1 MADEILI
8 IGAGMSGLAAG
19 VRLAHFG
26 RRVLVC
32 ERHRVAGGLNSWY
45 RRAGR
50 EINTGLHAMTNF
62 VPASARQAPLN
73 VLLRQLRL
81 SRDEFQFRPQT
92 ASEVRFPGAV
102 LPFTNDPAVAEA
114 AIAAAFPADLDGY
127 RRLVAE
133 VRAGDPFNLTNTHLS
148 ARTQLARF
156 LRSPQLTE
164 LLMCPVLFYGGYAAD
179 DVGWNDFLILFNGL
193 FLEGLARPA
202 GGIRPLLERLAARL
216 AEGGG
221 ELRLGCGVRHLV
233 VRAGRIAAAVLDD
246 GTELAPAAVLST
258 IGWPETWALLTPPPP
273 AVAAPRPG
281 EVAFVETL
289 LRLDQPPATLG
300 VAPCVAFISETARF
314 HYGRPAAPVDPD
326 SLIVCAPDN
335 FAPPPSGTAAEPEL
349 SVHVTQLADFA
360 PWFAA
365 SPEAYRQLKA
375 ATLAATQARAEARYP
390 GLRGHV
396 TAAELF
402 TPCTITRFT
411 GRRNGAIYGSPDKC
425 RDGRTPVGN
434 LYLAGTDQGFLGI
447 VGSLLSG
454 VAMANRHLL
463 R

>member
-1 MADEILI
+1 MADDILI

-26 RRVLVC
+26 RRVRIC
-32 ERHRVAGGLNSWY
+32 ERHRVTGGLNSWY
-45 RRAGR
+45 CRAGR

-62 VPASARQAPLN
+62 VPASERQAPLN

-81 SRDEFQFRPQT
+81 GRDEFHFRPQT
-92 ASEVRFPGAV
+92 ASEIRFPDAV
-102 LPFTNDPAVAEA
+102 LPFTNDPAVFAD

-133 VRAGDPFNLTNTHLS
+133 VRARDPFSPANSHLS
-148 ARTQLARF
+148 ARTRLAHF

-179 DVGWNDFLILFNGL
+179 DVGWNDFLILFRSL

-202 GGIRPLLERLAARL
+202 GGIRPLLARLAARL

-221 ELRLGCGVRHLV
+221 DLCLGCGVRQLA
-233 VRAGRIAAAVLDD
+233 VRAGRIATAVLDD
-246 GTELAPAAVLST
+246 GTELTPAAVLST
-258 IGWPETWALLTPPPP
+258 IGWPETWALLDPPP
-273 AVAAPRPG
+273 AVAPPRPG

-289 LRLDQPPATLG
+289 LRLDQPPAALG
-300 VAPCVAFISETARF
+300 IAPCVAFISETARF
-314 HYGRPAAPVDPD
+314 RYGRPATPVDLD

-335 FAPPPSGTAAEPEL
+335 FAPPVNGAGAEPEL
-349 SVHVTQLADFA
+349 TLHVTQLADFA

-402 TPCTITRFT
+402 TPRTITRFT

-425 RDGRTPVGN
+425 RDGLTPLAN